1 MQTTTRYIQ
10 GSPVTLPHLRC
21 IDGEYIP
28 PAPPPMSDEE
38 RRALAEQQLV
48 DELRALAA
56 DGVHK
61 TECARRVGIK
71 ETRLGSIARKHGIVF
86 SAFVSE
92 SKRAV
97 AYVEQIS
104 KDARQVEVARQRG
117 VTRQAVHAAV
127 KRLRKK
133 GLA

>member
-1 MQTTTRYIQ
+1 MQTTTRYIN

-28 PAPPPMSDEE
+28 PAPAPMSDEE
-38 RRALAEQQLV
+38 RRALAEQQIA
-48 DELRALAA
+48 DDLRALAEA
-56 DGVHK
+56 GVYQ
-61 TECARRVGIK
+61 TECARRL
-71 ETRLGSIARKHGIVF
+71 RLREERVRYIARKYGITFPVF
-86 SAFVSE
+86 VNPLRHPVPYA
-92 SKRAV
+92 
-97 AYVEQIS
+97 EQIS
-104 KDARQVEVARQRG
+104 DDVRHGEVARQRG